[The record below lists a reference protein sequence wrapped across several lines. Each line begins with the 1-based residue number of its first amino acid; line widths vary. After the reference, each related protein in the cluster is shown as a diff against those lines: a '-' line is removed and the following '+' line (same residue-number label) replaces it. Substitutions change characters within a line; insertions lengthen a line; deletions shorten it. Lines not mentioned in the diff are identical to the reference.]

1 MGRPPGFDKDK
12 VVQAVERQFRR
23 TGYAGTSVDDIAKAG
38 GLGRGSLYAAFGDKS
53 KLYLRTLQAY
63 CDRNETAWVAVLE
76 GPDDTALERLHAYL
90 VKSARFVHDDSDGLG
105 CMVTG
110 FVVEGADHDPQATA
124 RVRQAFTRIEG
135 SLTECVQA
143 AQRHGDLDPEA
154 DAPEISQLL
163 MATNRGMEVLARA
176 GFDAVALER
185 VADQAFA
192 GLPLTARARSQQAP
206 RPLASDAS

>member
-23 TGYAGTSVDDIAKAG
+23 AGYAGTSVDDIAKAG

-53 KLYLRTLQAY
+53 KLYLRTLEAY
-63 CDRNETAWVAVLE
+63 CDRIESAWTAVLE

-90 VKSARFVHDDSDGLG
+90 VKSAQFVHDDPDGLG

-110 FVVEGADHDPQATA
+110 FVVEGADHDPQAAA
-124 RVRQAFTRIEG
+124 RVRRALMRIEG

-154 DAPEISQLL
+154 DAPGISHLL
-163 MATNRGMEVLARA
+163 MAINRGMEVLARA
-176 GFDAVALER
+176 GFDTVALER
-185 VADQAFA
+185 VADQAFE
-192 GLPLTARARSQQAP
+192 GLPLTARARSRQAP
-206 RPLASDAS
+206 RPAVADAS